1 VKKRLWTVLV
11 VGCLGLGWGI
21 VSLVGQL
28 QPEGGSFDSIVI
40 DFREDAG
47 GLRITEQLERIAQV
61 HRVRPH
67 LNSEFSEMDHIY
79 VIDGDRQILKTL
91 QNSPTAQYAEFIEPN
106 YLYSIPEASQEKLSI
121 APGKDL
127 GRKKGDFVPPNDPLY
142 PQQWNLKAINIEP
155 AWAVTRG
162 KGVTVAVID
171 TGVAKVT
178 DLDEERMVAGYD
190 FINDEVNASDDQGHG
205 THMAGTIAQITN
217 NGYGTAGIASAANI
231 MPIKVLTVG
240 GNGTVADLAEGIR
253 LAADRGAQVIALG
266 CTGNGHSRLL
276 QQAISYAN
284 NKGLVIFAP
293 VGNDNQSLA
302 RYPARYPHVIGVT
315 ATSPQGSRS
324 IYANFGAWVDLAAP
338 GGELSTGQPGGIVQN
353 TFDFRTKESLFA
365 PYQGTSFAVAHASGV
380 AALIRSIKPYSPQEV
395 ASILFH
401 SADAANRDPLNEMGW
416 GKLNAG
422 RAIELTQKP
431 KSPDLPLSY
440 RLNDGGML
448 PASMWLDGQMIP
460 TLEKFVTLGMAL
472 VAGYLMLRR
481 RLWHW
486 SLLLGLLF
494 GSCGLFFLEGV
505 YVRPLPQWPLR
516 LLGSALPEVG
526 QNLLGSSLLEPVTAS
541 LLPLGILMALTWR
554 WLPGLRFTVGAAV
567 GMAMALVVAMAGH
580 PQVQGIPEIWSSR
593 GFLGLNG
600 ILSLGLAY
608 WIDRQ
613 RFVKAVGKRSSKQA
627 PPRSRP
633 IKAKQTPVD
642 PVVPNLPSPK
652 TDDDAN

>member
-1 VKKRLWTVLV
+1 MALL
-11 VGCLGLGWGI
+11 
-21 VSLVGQL
+21 GQL
-28 QPEGGSFDSIVI
+28 QPEDGSFASIVI

-47 GLRITEQLERIAQV
+47 GLRITEQLERIAEV
-61 HRVRPH
+61 HKVRPR

-79 VIDGDRQILKTL
+79 VLDGDRALLKAL
-91 QNSPTAQYAEFIEPN
+91 QNSPTAKYAEFIEPN

-121 APGKDL
+121 PPGKDI

-142 PQQWNLKAINIEP
+142 AQQWNLKAINVEP
-155 AWAVTRG
+155 AWMVTRG

-178 DLDEERMVAGYD
+178 DLDEERVVPGYD

-205 THMAGTIAQITN
+205 THMAGTIAQMTN
-217 NGYGTAGIASAANI
+217 NGYGVAGIASAAQI

-253 LAADRGAQVIALG
+253 LAADRGAQIIALG
-266 CTGNGHSRLL
+266 CTGHGHSRLL

-293 VGNDNQSLA
+293 VGNDNQSPA

-315 ATSPQGSRS
+315 ATNSQFLRS
-324 IYANFGAWVDLAAP
+324 TYANFGAWVDLAAP
-338 GGELSTGQPGGIVQN
+338 GGELSVGQTGGIVQN

-365 PYQGTSFAVAHASGV
+365 PYQGTSFAVAHGAGV
-380 AALIRSIKPYSPQEV
+380 AALVRSVKPYSPQEV

-401 SADAANRDPLNEMGW
+401 SADSPSRDPLNEMGW
-416 GKLNAG
+416 GRLNAG
-422 RAIELTQKP
+422 RAIELTQQSKIP
-431 KSPDLPLSY
+431 ALPLSY
-440 RLNDGGML
+440 RLNDGGLL
-448 PASMWLDGQMIP
+448 PRSVWLDGQMIP
-460 TLEKFVTLGMAL
+460 VTEKLMALGLAL
-472 VAGYLMLRR
+472 VAGYILLRR

-505 YVRPLPQWPLR
+505 YLSPLPQWPLR

-526 QNLLGSSLLEPVTAS
+526 QNLLGHSLLEPGTAS

-554 WLPGLRFTVGAAV
+554 WLTGLRFTVGAAV
-567 GMAMALVVAMAGH
+567 GMAIALGVAMVNH
-580 PQVQGIPEIWSSR
+580 PQVQGIPEIWASR
-593 GFLGLNG
+593 GFLGVNG

-613 RFVKAVGKRSSKQA
+613 RFGKAMGQRSSKV
-627 PPRSRP
+627 PRRSRLAKP
-633 IKAKQTPVD
+633 QHLPQKAAPTVSD
-642 PVVPNLPSPK
+642 LSSPK
-652 TDDDAN
+652 KDDDAN